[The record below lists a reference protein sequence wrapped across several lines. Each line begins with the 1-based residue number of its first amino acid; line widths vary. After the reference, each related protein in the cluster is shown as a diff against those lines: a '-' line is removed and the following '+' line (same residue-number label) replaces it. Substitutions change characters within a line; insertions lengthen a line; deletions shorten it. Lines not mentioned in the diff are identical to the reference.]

1 MELSV
6 DGVRVVLNGIIADRD
21 EIHWTDSLIERSA
34 RSLCSCSVGFWC
46 SPRASATS
54 MDCDLGRMPG
64 RRMGSG
70 DVGAERHTSG
80 FRLRGSEMEVQGP
93 MGDATSHVWGLF
105 EARQG
110 LKTDVERPRDPQRST
125 GDNRAGHHMTS
136 VGGRR
141 RRAVRAA
148 AAIGGSLRLR
158 RGVPRVGGVCSVYAP
173 SMAPRPLACPP
184 TSWHALPCGGPL
196 GPYLLRELDCRG
208 PCLSALFT
216 TSPHDP

>member
-1 MELSV
+1 
-6 DGVRVVLNGIIADRD
+6 
-21 EIHWTDSLIERSA
+21 
-34 RSLCSCSVGFWC
+34 
-46 SPRASATS
+46 
-54 MDCDLGRMPG
+54 MDCDLGRVPG
-64 RRMGSG
+64 RRTGSG
-70 DVGAERHTSG
+70 DVGAERHISG

-125 GDNRAGHHMTS
+125 GDNRTGHHMTS

-158 RGVPRVGGVCSVYAP
+158 RGGASCWGRVQRICTVDGSSPPRLSAHFLARASLRGPSRSISAQGARLQGPVPLSAVHDLP
-173 SMAPRPLACPP
+173 PRPLSESSDIPP
-184 TSWHALPCGGPL
+184 LLPPRIAVPRTHILTQHPLFLFFFCRSDPHAPRSPGPSYPPL
-196 GPYLLRELDCRG
+196 
-208 PCLSALFT
+208 
-216 TSPHDP
+216 